1 MAAVRVI
8 DPYNWRPLGWA
19 AAHLVPAAFCVALC
33 ASLFGLIAHIT
44 YAYVRRGD
52 AAVPVGGKGEFYLAA
67 LPPGWGKRAEVAD
80 ALGYHGDWLPE
91 GRSLEDWTDRMT
103 LQMVPQSAG
112 EPPRDFLGRM
122 ANLRAET

>member
-8 DPYNWRPLGWA
+8 NPYNWRPLGWA

-52 AAVPVGGKGEFYLAA
+52 SAVLVGGKGEFYLAA
-67 LPPGWGKRAEVAD
+67 LPAWPTCAPRPASTG
-80 ALGYHGDWLPE
+80 
-91 GRSLEDWTDRMT
+91 S
-103 LQMVPQSAG
+103 
-112 EPPRDFLGRM
+112 PPKWKARR
-122 ANLRAET
+122 